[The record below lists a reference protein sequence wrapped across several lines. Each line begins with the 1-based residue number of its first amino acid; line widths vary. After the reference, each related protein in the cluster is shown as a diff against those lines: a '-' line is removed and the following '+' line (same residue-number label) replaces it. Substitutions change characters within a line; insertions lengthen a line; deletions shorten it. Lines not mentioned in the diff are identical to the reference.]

1 MLKEPATVKHINTQ
15 AFAQRLS
22 RRTLTRRDVLWL
34 AGASSVATGLGLL
47 NGCATDPVTGK
58 QTLNLLS
65 KRWEINLDQ
74 TRSPHQFSRDYGAVQ
89 DATLN
94 AYLDNLGSRIA
105 GRSHRPDM
113 PYSVR
118 AVNANYINAYA
129 FPGGSIATTRG
140 ILLEI
145 EDEAELGALLGHEI
159 GHVNARHAGERMTRG
174 LLAQAAILGSQAALS
189 SDRYADY
196 RNIVGQLGIIGGSAL
211 LSSYSRD
218 NEREADALGM
228 DYAARSEIN
237 PHGMVGL
244 MEILVAQS
252 ERKPSAIEAMFS
264 THPMSAERLAAA
276 QRRAADRYPSWT
288 DAPRHR
294 ERYMDN
300 TVTVRR
306 IAKAIELEQQAE
318 ADLSRKS
325 ITDAERHVTDALKVA
340 PDDYVGT
347 VLMAKIK
354 LAQDR
359 PREAKAWADKA
370 VQIYPQEAQGHHLGG
385 VSRLGLKDYAGA
397 LNSLSNYD
405 RRLAG
410 DPATAF
416 LIGVAHEG
424 LGQPRRAARQYRQY
438 LASAPSGAQ
447 AQYAVTRLT
456 EWGAL

>member
-1 MLKEPATVKHINTQ
+1 MKRINVQ

-22 RRTLTRRDVLWL
+22 RQALTRRDVLWL
-34 AGASSVATGLGLL
+34 AGASSVAAGLGLL

-65 KRWEINLDQ
+65 RRQEINIDQ
-74 TRSPHQFSRDYGAVQ
+74 SRSPHQFSRDYGAVQ
-89 DATLN
+89 DTALN
-94 AYLDNLGSRIA
+94 AYLDDLGNRIA
-105 GRSHRPDM
+105 GRSHRPGM

-189 SDRYADY
+189 SGRYADY
-196 RNIVGQLGIIGGSAL
+196 RDIVGQLGMIGGSAL

-218 NEREADALGM
+218 NEREADTLGM

-276 QRRAADRYPSWT
+276 KHHASHLFFRA
-288 DAPRHR
+288 
-294 ERYMDN
+294 N
-300 TVTVRR
+300 
-306 IAKAIELEQQAE
+306 
-318 ADLSRKS
+318 
-325 ITDAERHVTDALKVA
+325 
-340 PDDYVGT
+340 
-347 VLMAKIK
+347 K
-354 LAQDR
+354 L
-359 PREAKAWADKA
+359 
-370 VQIYPQEAQGHHLGG
+370 
-385 VSRLGLKDYAGA
+385 
-397 LNSLSNYD
+397 
-405 RRLAG
+405 
-410 DPATAF
+410 
-416 LIGVAHEG
+416 LIFFQHF
-424 LGQPRRAARQYRQY
+424 
-438 LASAPSGAQ
+438 S
-447 AQYAVTRLT
+447 
-456 EWGAL
+456 